1 MLGKTFLPFIL
12 AQSALR
18 MVILGI
24 VYSHEI
30 VFTQLMTSDNV
41 CCGINWHR
49 RLFSEWRRTVEL
61 FIKFSQQLNATNRPK
76 YEIVYSVSIPNRYK

>member
-1 MLGKTFLPFIL
+1 MLQIRYIFGKTFLPLVL

-18 MVILGI
+18 VVILGI

-41 CCGINWHR
+41 CCGINVY
-49 RLFSEWRRTVEL
+49 F
-61 FIKFSQQLNATNRPK
+61 QNGGQLNATNRPK
-76 YEIVYSVSIPNRYK
+76 YKIKYSISIPNRYKQ

>member
-1 MLGKTFLPFIL
+1 MLQTSYILGKTFLPLVL

-18 MVILGI
+18 VVILGI

-41 CCGINWHR
+41 CCGINVY
-49 RLFSEWRRTVEL
+49 F
-61 FIKFSQQLNATNRPK
+61 QNGGQLLNFLLHFLN
-76 YEIVYSVSIPNRYK
+76 N